1 MTTGTTSAEE
11 YREALK
17 AVIDPEIFQNIVDLG
32 LVYGVAVTATT
43 TADEEQDEVD
53 DSGVDD
59 GIGDEVT
66 VTLTLTSQHCPLGP
80 QIMQDVQQVLYDRGA
95 AKVTIDLVW
104 QPAWTPDAM
113 TDELKRE
120 LGILDQEEEPDLI
133 FELPP
138 SPPQKKGWLSR
149 LFGG

>member
-1 MTTGTTSAEE
+1 MTTGTTAAEE

-32 LVYGVAVTATT
+32 LVYGVTVSAITD
-43 TADEEQDEVD
+43 ADTEQDAVAEEGMGDSVGD
-53 DSGVDD
+53 D
-59 GIGDEVT
+59 VT
-66 VTLTLTSQHCPLGP
+66 VTMTLTSQHCPLGP
-80 QIMQDVQQVLYDRGA
+80 QIMQDVQQVLVDRGA

-120 LGILDQEEEPDLI
+120 LGILDQEEEPELV
-133 FELPP
+133 FALPP

>member
-1 MTTGTTSAEE
+1 MTTGTTSGTISAGE

-32 LVYGVAVTATT
+32 LVYGVAVAAITAT
-43 TADEEQDEVD
+43 DEEQDEVD
-53 DSGVDD
+53 ASGV
-59 GIGDEVT
+59 GDEVT

-80 QIMQDVQQVLYDRGA
+80 QIMQDVEQVLYARGA
-95 AKVTIDLVW
+95 AKVIIDLVW

-120 LGILDQEEEPDLI
+120 LGILDQEEEPELV